1 MRKSKNDYIYEGATL
16 IGVGFLLML
25 ILFGAFGASGKS
37 VTDFFVGIFGYA
49 CYAYAIVLVILG
61 VLRLF
66 RIKPKVTKLKLAG
79 LILMVLS
86 IVLIAQVASSAEH
99 MGSYGAYLTGC
110 YKTAN
115 TIGGA
120 LFGLIAFPLMAINY
134 YFALVMFI
142 LLFIASTIMA
152 FFVEINAKAIYRS
165 IVRRSNRNNDVG
177 IVPDTD
183 EIDRTDAM
191 LNNGSVITGRSVT
204 ADTQDDYIPLEELD
218 KVKVKVNTPIETDV
232 FVAPES
238 ELNENFGN
246 VKILTERE
254 RAERLL
260 YGDKG
265 SVAHEE
271 PRIDEAPPA
280 KPSAVELLYGKVEIE
295 KKQELDPKEFE
306 LYTNGARK
314 RIMEENRAKQIAEL
328 RARANG
334 ELPPDNKARLTS
346 NINTA
351 YTKSNPDNKEEYSN
365 SISANRTDIT
375 SQTYGDKV
383 YNGRTSESSE
393 ISNDYKTAPGTDIT
407 NASNHNI
414 NYGID
419 RDATALDNTDNYESH
434 ATQSAAQRMVDSKI
448 IADNNETESDKEKLN
463 AYKEYLLKKRKERSD
478 KGGEHKT
485 SQFGYGVDADMSS
498 VNNVDSTYI
507 PATVRNNLPKE
518 KVQTEL
524 TVDAGAK
531 AVDIGKVESAGGF
544 VGNVGNSANSAYSR
558 HNIEEEKPKAEI
570 VKPNLRPYKA
580 PPIALLRNYNAAP
593 SEAEDFN
600 EKIEVLERT
609 LASFNINAKVVNVIT
624 GPAFSRL
631 ELQMPAGISVNK
643 ISAYTNDI
651 AMCLEAKSVRCQIPI
666 PGKNLFGVEIPNKTR
681 GTVGF
686 KSIISGPEFNNTKH
700 ALSFAIGQDCD
711 GKTYVVDLNKMPH
724 LLIAGATG
732 SGKSVC
738 INTLIC
744 SLLFKY
750 TPEQVKIA
758 LVDPKQV
765 ELSTFN
771 GLPHLLLNKVICD
784 NDKVINLLDWGID
797 EMERRYTLMSET
809 RVKNISQYNEAA
821 EATGYDKL
829 PYLVFVVDE
838 VADIVLNLKKEF
850 EDRIMKL
857 AQKARAAGIILV
869 LATQRPSVDVI
880 TGSIKANLPSRI
892 ACTVTSYV
900 DSKTIIDQGGAEKLL
915 GNGDMLFSE
924 STSPDIVRLQG
935 AYIDAAEVNAV
946 CDFIRENNDTWFDP
960 EIEERIMKKA
970 PKDDEVDALGNGVG
984 GADIDLSFIKAVQA
998 VAESQTASASRLQRV
1013 LGLGFPKAAKY
1024 IDMMESMGYVGKQTN
1039 GNKGRDVYIT
1049 MEKFL
1054 ELYGDIEL
1062 W

>member
-1 MRKSKNDYIYEGATL
+1 MRKSKNDYKYEGAIM

-37 VTDFFVGIFGYA
+37 VTDFFVGVFGYA
-49 CYAYAIVLVILG
+49 SYAYAIVLVILG
-61 VLRLF
+61 VLRLLKI
-66 RIKPKVTKLKLAG
+66 RPKVTKLKLAG

-99 MGSYGAYLTGC
+99 MGSYGFYLTGC

-120 LFGLIAFPLMAINY
+120 LFGLFTFPLMAINY

-142 LLFIASTIMA
+142 LLFIAATIMA

-165 IVRRSNRNNDVG
+165 IVRKSNRNTDVNDVDV
-177 IVPDTD
+177 I
-183 EIDRTDAM
+183 RDAQESDAVDIA
-191 LNNGSVITGRSVT
+191 LNYGATLNTRDAVE
-204 ADTQDDYIPLEELD
+204 AHDDYVPLEDID
-218 KVKVKVNTPIETDV
+218 KVKVTVNAPVESDAFIAPETD
-232 FVAPES
+232 
-238 ELNENFGN
+238 LTENYGA
-246 VKILTERE
+246 VKVITERE

-260 YGDKG
+260 YGDRIIP
-265 SVAHEE
+265 SRETE
-271 PRIDEAPPA
+271 PVEAPAPS
-280 KPSAVELLYGKVEIE
+280 KPSAVELLYGNKEIE
-295 KKQELDPKEFE
+295 KKPELDPKEFE

-314 RIMEENRAKQIAEL
+314 RIMEENRAKQLAEL
-328 RARANG
+328 KARANG
-334 ELPPDNKARLTS
+334 ELSNDGKTRLTS

-351 YTKSNPDNKEEYSN
+351 YSRSNPDN
-365 SISANRTDIT
+365 RD
-375 SQTYGDKV
+375 
-383 YNGRTSESSE
+383 SSE
-393 ISNDYKTAPGTDIT
+393 GNIAVDMRYSVDRCAENKSVNAPQYNERYDTAVGAGKSD
-407 NASNHNI
+407 NAV
-414 NYGID
+414 ID
-419 RDATALDNTDNYESH
+419 RNDNVAAYDAAGNRLADAQAAARRMTES
-434 ATQSAAQRMVDSKI
+434 KL
-448 IADNNETESDKEKLN
+448 IADNNEVESDKEKLN

-478 KGGEHKT
+478 KGGEHNTST
-485 SQFGYGVDADMSS
+485 SQFGYGVNADPSTM
-498 VNNVDSTYI
+498 VNNDTTYI
-507 PATVRNNLPKE
+507 PASARSAVSA
-518 KVQTEL
+518 VQSAKTGE
-524 TVDAGAK
+524 TGA
-531 AVDIGKVESAGGF
+531 AAIDIGKVEGANGYVGRVGSGGD
-544 VGNVGNSANSAYSR
+544 SSYSR
-558 HNIEEEKPKAEI
+558 HKLEEEKPKPEI
-570 VKPNLRPYKA
+570 IKPKLRPYKA

-600 EKIEVLERT
+600 EKIEILERT

-797 EMERRYTLMSET
+797 EMERRYTLMSES

-821 EATGYDKL
+821 EAAGYDKL

-857 AQKARAAGIILV
+857 AQKARAAGIILI

-946 CDFIRENNDTWFDP
+946 CDYIRENNDTWFDP
-960 EIEERIMKKA
+960 EIEERIMKKP

-1039 GNKGRDVYIT
+1039 GNKGREVYIT

>member
-49 CYAYAIVLVILG
+49 SYAYAIVLVILG

-165 IVRRSNRNNDVG
+165 IVRKSNRNNDVG

-183 EIDRTDAM
+183 EIDRADAM
-191 LNNGSVITGRSVT
+191 LNNGSVITGRSI
-204 ADTQDDYIPLEELD
+204 ADTQDDYVPLEEMD

-238 ELNENFGN
+238 DLNENFGG

-265 SVAHEE
+265 SVVHDIPRAEE
-271 PRIDEAPPA
+271 PSAV
-280 KPSAVELLYGKVEIE
+280 KPSAVELLYGKAEIE

-334 ELPPDNKARLTS
+334 ELPPENKTRLTS

-351 YTKSNPDNKEEYSN
+351 YTKSNPDNREE
-365 SISANRTDIT
+365 
-375 SQTYGDKV
+375 
-383 YNGRTSESSE
+383 
-393 ISNDYKTAPGTDIT
+393 
-407 NASNHNI
+407 NI
-414 NYGID
+414 NTVTANNTNIAFQTNGNNAYSSGISGSAEVSNEHNSTHAVSDAHIQNNNYGVD
-419 RDATALDNTDNYESH
+419 RDASTFAKSDSYESQ
-434 ATQSAAQRMVDSKI
+434 AIQSAAQRMVESKL
-448 IADNNETESDKEKLN
+448 IAENNETESDKEKLN

-485 SQFGYGVDADMSS
+485 SQFGYGVDADMSA

-507 PATVRNNLPKE
+507 PATVRNNAPKE
-518 KVQTEL
+518 RVQTESS
-524 TVDAGAK
+524 VDTGAK
-531 AVDIGKVESAGGF
+531 AVDIGKVEGVGGF
-544 VGNVGNSANSAYSR
+544 VGNIGNSANSAYSR
-558 HNIEEEKPKAEI
+558 HNIEDDKPKAEI
-570 VKPNLRPYKA
+570 IKPNLRPYKA

-821 EATGYDKL
+821 ESTGYDKL

>member
-1 MRKSKNDYIYEGATL
+1 MRKSKNDYKYEGATM

-37 VTDFFVGIFGYA
+37 VTDFFVGVFGYA
-49 CYAYAIVLVILG
+49 SYAYAMVLVILG
-61 VLRLF
+61 VLRLLKI
-66 RIKPKVTKLKLAG
+66 RPKVTKLKLAG

-99 MGSYGAYLTGC
+99 MGSYGFYLTGC

-120 LFGLIAFPLMAINY
+120 LFGLLAFPLMAINY

-142 LLFIASTIMA
+142 LLFIAATIMA

-165 IVRRSNRNNDVG
+165 IVRKSSRNTDVNDVD
-177 IVPDTD
+177 I
-183 EIDRTDAM
+183 IRDAQESDAVDIS
-191 LNNGSVITGRSVT
+191 LNYGATLNTRGAEETH
-204 ADTQDDYIPLEELD
+204 DDYVPLEDID
-218 KVKVKVNTPIETDV
+218 KVKVKVNAPVENDAFIAPETD
-232 FVAPES
+232 
-238 ELNENFGN
+238 LTENYGA
-246 VKILTERE
+246 VKVITERE

-260 YGDKG
+260 YGDRVIPKRE
-265 SVAHEE
+265 SETVET
-271 PRIDEAPPA
+271 PVPN
-280 KPSAVELLYGKVEIE
+280 KPSAVELLYGNKEIE
-295 KKQELDPKEFE
+295 KKPELDPKEFE

-328 RARANG
+328 KARANG
-334 ELPPDNKARLTS
+334 ELQNEGKTRLTS

-351 YTKSNPDNKEEYSN
+351 YSRSNPDNRDISEGTTAVDMRYSAEQRMN
-365 SISANRTDIT
+365 DTAVNALRDNERYDTAV
-375 SQTYGDKV
+375 GV
-383 YNGRTSESSE
+383 GR
-393 ISNDYKTAPGTDIT
+393 
-407 NASNHNI
+407 
-414 NYGID
+414 
-419 RDATALDNTDNYESH
+419 LDNVNSDRIDSMSTAHDASTTADAQAAARRMTES
-434 ATQSAAQRMVDSKI
+434 KL
-448 IADNNETESDKEKLN
+448 IAENNELESDKEKLN

-478 KGGEHKT
+478 KGGEHNTNT
-485 SQFGYGVDADMSS
+485 SQFGYGVNADPSTM
-498 VNNVDSTYI
+498 VNNDTTYI
-507 PATVRNNLPKE
+507 PASARNATPTAQPVKTGE
-518 KVQTEL
+518 T
-524 TVDAGAK
+524 GA
-531 AVDIGKVESAGGF
+531 AAIDIGKVEGANGYIGR
-544 VGNVGNSANSAYSR
+544 VGSGVDSAYSR
-558 HNIEEEKPKAEI
+558 HNLEEDKPKPEI
-570 VKPNLRPYKA
+570 IKPKLRPYKA

-600 EKIEVLERT
+600 EKIEILERT

-750 TPEQVKIA
+750 NPEQVKIA

-821 EATGYDKL
+821 EAAGYDKL

-857 AQKARAAGIILV
+857 AQKARAAGIILI

-946 CDFIRENNDTWFDP
+946 CDYIRENNDTWFDP
-960 EIEERIMKKA
+960 EIEERIMKKP

-984 GADIDLSFIKAVQA
+984 GADIDLSYIKAVQA

-1013 LGLGFPKAAKY
+1013 LGLGFPKAAKF

-1039 GNKGRDVYIT
+1039 GNKGREVYIT